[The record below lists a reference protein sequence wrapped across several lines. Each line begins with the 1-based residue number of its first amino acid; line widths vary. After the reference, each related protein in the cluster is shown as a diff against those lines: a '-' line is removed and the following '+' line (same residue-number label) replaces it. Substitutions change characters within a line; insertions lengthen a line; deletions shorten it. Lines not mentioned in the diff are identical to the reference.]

1 VNVLDLKLEAAEV
14 AKELA
19 TSTGG
24 DGAAEAVQ
32 VGRLAEPAA
41 GVAPADAADGA
52 AAASV
57 NGTAK

>member
-1 VNVLDLKLEAAEV
+1 LKLEAAEV